1 MKKSNEINSPSKL
14 KRKRNLNREDS
25 NNSDS
30 DSVSTPKES
39 NTKNKKSNPGL
50 NTLRGINSQ
59 EQSSPVKPNV
69 HNESQD
75 PIQFK
80 IFERDG
86 DY

>member
-1 MKKSNEINSPSKL
+1 MKKSNEKISPSKL

-25 NNSDS
+25 NISDS
-30 DSVSTPKES
+30 NSISNPKES
-39 NTKNKKSNPGL
+39 NTKSKKSNPGL
-50 NTLRGINSQ
+50 NTIRGLNSQ
-59 EQSSPVKPNV
+59 EQSSPAKSNV